1 MENWLRGFVDAKLII
16 TDSFHACVFAI
27 IFNKPFICIGNNERG
42 MTRFNSLL
50 DLFGLQHCLLNE
62 NQSFEIPKINWEK
75 VNIKLEELRKQSLAC
90 IKHALI
96 A

>member
-1 MENWLRGFVDAKLII
+1 
-16 TDSFHACVFAI
+16 
-27 IFNKPFICIGNNERG
+27 